1 MDRREA
7 IKRTVLTLGFAVS
20 TPAIMGVLNGCKPA
34 PELAYSPEFFTTD
47 QAALI
52 TELSEIILPKTST
65 PGAKDAGVPGFIDSM
80 LKAVYSKDQQQMFI
94 KGLTE
99 FDQDARQTYGDSFVE
114 LDRERKVEFVKK
126 HHDSALAK
134 STDSGAKGWW
144 NAGSEEE
151 KPFILKVKELTILGF
166 FTSKIG
172 ATEVLQYNPVP
183 GPFKGCVPLVDVGKA
198 WAT

>member
-7 IKRTVLTLGFAVS
+7 IKRSALALGFAIS
-20 TPAIMGVLNGCKPA
+20 APAIMGVLNGCKPA

-47 QAALI
+47 QARLI
-52 TELSEIILPKTST
+52 GDLSEIILPKTST
-65 PGAKDAGVPGFIDSM
+65 PGAKDVGVPGFIDGLLNSI
-80 LKAVYSKDQQQMFI
+80 YSKEQQEKFI
-94 KGLTE
+94 TGLTK
-99 FDQDARQTYGDSFVE
+99 FDEDAKQTYGDHFVE
-114 LDRERKVEFVKK
+114 LNREEQIAFVKK
-126 HHDSALAK
+126 HHDNALTK

-144 NAGSEEE
+144 NAGSAEE

-166 FTSKIG
+166 FTSQVG

-183 GPFKGCVPLVDVGKA
+183 GPFKGCVPLVEVGKA

>member
-7 IKRTVLTLGFAVS
+7 IKRTVLTLGFAIS
-20 TPAIMGVLNGCKPA
+20 APAIMGVLKGCKPA
-34 PELAYSPEFFTTD
+34 PELTYSPEFFTAD
-47 QAALI
+47 QATLI
-52 TELSEIILPKTST
+52 SELSEIILPKTST
-65 PGAKDAGVPGFIDSM
+65 PGAKDVGVPGFIDSM
-80 LKAVYSKDQQQMFI
+80 LKNIYSKEEQEKFI

-99 FDQDARQTYGDSFVE
+99 FDEDARQSLGDSFVD
-114 LDRERKVEFVKK
+114 LDREKQIAFVKK
-126 HHDSALAK
+126 HHDKALAG

-144 NAGSEEE
+144 NAGSGAE

-166 FTSKIG
+166 FTSKVG

-183 GPFKGCVPLVDVGKA
+183 GPFKGCVPLADVGKA